1 MMSTIPLISNTTEDD
16 NGPYTVVGSGISRH
30 RKYSAKRPALTVLI
44 LNRGP
49 RQYRSMLFQKIC
61 SLDSAEVLSLEQR
74 PAPHNLEIL
83 SKRYTN
89 LKFLIFSQKS
99 TIGAR
104 INTAIREANS
114 EYVYVLQGDM
124 KTNTSFPKLTEILC
138 TTPVFVDN
146 QGKTIPTSIGP
157 IAGARR
163 VFDTQ
168 PRFPEK
174 NGTPSLIPW
183 DYTGIYSKTKHQSI
197 GGFDPHIEESWWQKM
212 DYGMRAWL
220 WGEEIRT
227 HLSLK
232 ISYLDELPIEDL
244 SPGIGYSRFYLK
256 NLAIRKDGDS
266 VSLPVRL
273 IWSLLFSA
281 GLSLRAV
288 RRQIRELQ
296 LWVQINQYR
305 FKKDAAELTELW
317 DWSG

>member
-1 MMSTIPLISNTTEDD
+1 VENND
-16 NGPYTVVGSGISRH
+16 GPYTVVGGGIPRRHAYASRQP
-30 RKYSAKRPALTVLI
+30 SLTVLL

-49 RQYRSMLFQKIC
+49 RQYRGKLFQEIC
-61 SLDSAEVLSLEQR
+61 SLGSAEVLSLEQS

-83 SKRYTN
+83 SRRYSN
-89 LKFLIFSQKS
+89 LKFLIFARKS
-99 TIGAR
+99 TIGAQ

-124 KTNTSFPKLTEILC
+124 KTNTAASLPLPKLAETLC
-138 TTPVFVDN
+138 TTPVFMDN

-157 IAGARR
+157 VAGAGRI
-163 VFDTQ
+163 FDTQ

-183 DYTGIYSKTKHQSI
+183 DYTGIYNRTRHQNI
-197 GGFDPHIEESWWQKM
+197 GGFDPQIGGSWWQKL

-227 HLSLK
+227 QLSLK
-232 ISYLDELPIEDL
+232 ISYLDELPMEDL
-244 SPGIGYSRFYLK
+244 SPGIGYLRFYLK
-256 NLAIRKDGDS
+256 NLAVRKDGDFA
-266 VSLPVRL
+266 SLPVRL
-273 IWSLLFSA
+273 IWLLLFSG

-288 RRQIRELQ
+288 RRQVRELRH
-296 LWVQINQYR
+296 WVRVNRYR

-317 DWSG
+317 DWSD